1 MQTVLVI
8 DDHFIIRQA
17 LKSSI
22 EKASNN
28 SISVEVCSG
37 QDSLKLIRKGS
48 CQAVLIG
55 LTLSSIDPI
64 ELLKQIRDDKP
75 DLPILVLCSVNEE
88 QYYRRL
94 FRAGVTGVLTRESTA
109 DELLEAIN
117 RLFSGGR
124 YISPSLA
131 EKMTGIPSEGSVS
144 LMETLSD
151 REYEV
156 MVSMVSG
163 KRVKQ
168 IANEMSLSIKTVST
182 YHSRILQKLK
192 LDNDAQLIRYAIEQG
207 VIRDS
212 IAAREKLLVSEFNIR
227 TASLIQ
233 AIKEI
238 WHQRKLVII
247 VIGILGIIT
256 YFVVYYLVKFVV

>member
-1 MQTVLVI
+1 MQTVLVV
-8 DDHFIIRQA
+8 DDHLIVRRG
-17 LKSSI
+17 LKTSI
-22 EKASNN
+22 ETASNN
-28 SISVEVCSG
+28 TISVEECSG
-37 QDSLKLIRKGS
+37 QQSLQSIRKKS
-48 CQAVLIG
+48 YQAVLIG
-55 LTLSSIDPI
+55 LTLTSIDPI
-64 ELLKQIRDDKP
+64 ELVKQIRDDKP
-75 DLPILVLCSVNEE
+75 DIPILILCSVDEE
-88 QYYRRL
+88 QYYGRL

-109 DELLEAIN
+109 DELFKAIN
-117 RLFSGGR
+117 ILLNGGR

-131 EKMTGIPSEGSVS
+131 EKMTGIPSEDEVS

-168 IANEMSLSIKTVST
+168 IADEMALSIKTVST

-212 IAAREKLLVSEFNIR
+212 IAAREKLIMSEFNIR
-227 TASLIQ
+227 TASIIQ

-238 WHQRKLVII
+238 WRQRKLVII
-247 VIGILGIIT
+247 VIGILGIII
-256 YFVVYYLVKFVV
+256 YFVVYYLIKFVV

>member
-1 MQTVLVI
+1 MQTVLIV
-8 DDHFIIRQA
+8 DDHLITRQG
-17 LKSSI
+17 LKTSI

-28 SISVEVCSG
+28 SITVVGCSG
-37 QDSLKLIRKGS
+37 QESLKLIRKNAY
-48 CQAVLIG
+48 QVVLIG
-55 LTLSSIDPI
+55 LTLASIDSI
-64 ELLKQIRDDKP
+64 ELVKKIREEKP
-75 DLPILVLCSVNEE
+75 GLPVLVLCSVDEE
-88 QYYRRL
+88 QYYARL
-94 FRAGVTGVLTRESTA
+94 FRAGVTGILTRESTA
-109 DELLEAIN
+109 DELLEA
-117 RLFSGGR
+117 LKKLLSGGR

-131 EKMTGIPSEGSVS
+131 EKMTGIPSESEVS

-168 IANEMSLSIKTVST
+168 IADEMSLSIKTVST
-182 YHSRILQKLK
+182 YHSRVLQKLK

>member
-8 DDHFIIRQA
+8 DDHLIVRQG
-17 LKSSI
+17 LRNLI
-22 EKASNN
+22 ENVSNN
-28 SISVEVCSG
+28 SITVEECSG
-37 QDSLKLIRKGS
+37 QGSLKLIRKNAY
-48 CQAVLIG
+48 QAVLIG
-55 LTLSSIDPI
+55 LTLTSIDPI

-75 DLPILVLCSVNEE
+75 GLPVLVLCSVDEE
-88 QYYRRL
+88 QYYGRL
-94 FRAGVTGVLTRESTA
+94 FRAGVTGVLTRESA
-109 DELLEAIN
+109 AGELLDAVN
-117 RLFSGGR
+117 KLLNGGR

-131 EKMTGIPSEGSVS
+131 EKMTGVPSGGEVS

-151 REYEV
+151 REYAV

-163 KRVKQ
+163 KRIKQ
-168 IANEMSLSIKTVST
+168 IAGEMSLSIKTVST
-182 YHSRILQKLK
+182 YHSRIFQKLK
-192 LDNDAQLIRYAIEQG
+192 LENDAQLIRYAIEQG

-212 IAAREKLLVSEFNIR
+212 IGTREKLIMSEFNIR

-247 VIGILGIIT
+247 VIGILGIII
-256 YFVVYYLVKFVV
+256 YFVLYYLIKFVF

>member
-1 MQTVLVI
+1 MQTLLVV
-8 DDHFIIRQA
+8 DDHIIVRQGVKN
-17 LKSSI
+17 LI
-22 EKASNN
+22 ENASNN
-28 SISVEVCSG
+28 SISVKECSG
-37 QDSLKLIRKGS
+37 HEGLKLVRKGPY
-48 CQAVLIG
+48 QAVLIG
-55 LTLSSIDPI
+55 LTLTSIDPI
-64 ELLKQIRDDKP
+64 ELVKQIRDDKP
-75 DLPILVLCSVNEE
+75 GLPILVLCSVDEE
-88 QYYRRL
+88 QYYGRL
-94 FRAGVTGVLTRESTA
+94 FRAGVTGILTRESA
-109 DELLEAIN
+109 SDELLDAIKK
-117 RLFSGGR
+117 LFSGGR

-131 EKMTGIPSEGSVS
+131 EKMTGIPSDDDTS
-144 LMETLSD
+144 LMVTLSD

-168 IANEMSLSIKTVST
+168 IADEMSLSIKTVST
-182 YHSRILQKLK
+182 YHSRILQKLR

-212 IAAREKLLVSEFNIR
+212 IAAREKLLVSEFNIK

-256 YFVVYYLVKFVV
+256 YFVVYYLIKFVV

>member
-1 MQTVLVI
+1 MQTVLVV
-8 DDHFIIRQA
+8 DDHLIVRQG
-17 LKSSI
+17 LRNSI
-22 EKASNN
+22 ENASNN
-28 SISVEVCSG
+28 SITVEECSG
-37 QDSLKLIRKGS
+37 RDGLKLIRKNS
-48 CQAVLIG
+48 YQAVLIG
-55 LTLSSIDPI
+55 LTLTSIDPI
-64 ELLKQIRDDKP
+64 ELSKQIRDDKP
-75 DLPILVLCSVNEE
+75 GLPVLVLCSVDEE
-88 QYYRRL
+88 QYYGRL
-94 FRAGVTGVLTRESTA
+94 FRAGVTGILTRESA
-109 DELLEAIN
+109 ARELLDALN
-117 RLFSGGR
+117 KLLNGGR

-131 EKMTGIPSEGSVS
+131 EKMTGIPSEGEVS

-168 IANEMSLSIKTVST
+168 IAGEMSLSIKTVST

-192 LDNDAQLIRYAIEQG
+192 LENDAQLIRYAIEQG

-212 IAAREKLLVSEFNIR
+212 IAAREKLIMSEFNIR

>member
-1 MQTVLVI
+1 MPTVLII
-8 DDHFIIRQA
+8 DDHQIVRQG
-17 LKSSI
+17 LRNLI
-22 EKASNN
+22 EKTSSN
-28 SISVEVCSG
+28 SITVEECSG
-37 QDSLKLIRKGS
+37 QDSVKLIRKDS
-48 CQAVLIG
+48 YQVVLVG
-55 LTLSSIDPI
+55 FTLTSIDPI
-64 ELLKQIRDDKP
+64 ELLKQVRDDKP
-75 DLPILVLCSVNEE
+75 SLPILILCSVDEE

-94 FRAGVTGVLTRESTA
+94 FRAGVTGVLPRESAA
-109 DELLEAIN
+109 DELFSAIKKLLN
-117 RLFSGGR
+117 GGR

-131 EKMTGIPSEGSVS
+131 EKMIDIPSEGEIS

-168 IANEMSLSIKTVST
+168 IAEEMTLSIKTVST

-192 LDNDAQLIRYAIEQG
+192 LDNDAQLIRLAIEQG

-212 IAAREKLLVSEFNIR
+212 IAAREKLIMSEFNIR
-227 TASLIQ
+227 TASIIQ

-238 WHQRKLVII
+238 WRQRKLVII

-256 YFVVYYLVKFVV
+256 YFVVYYLIKFVF

>member
-1 MQTVLVI
+1 MQTVLVV
-8 DDHFIIRQA
+8 DDHLIVRQG
-17 LKSSI
+17 LKNLI
-22 EKASNN
+22 EDASNN
-28 SISVEVCSG
+28 SITVEECSG
-37 QDSLKLIRKGS
+37 RDSLKLVRKGS

-55 LTLSSIDPI
+55 LTLTSIDPI
-64 ELLKQIRDDKP
+64 ELLKQIREDKP
-75 DLPILVLCSVNEE
+75 GLPILVLCSMDEE
-88 QYYRRL
+88 QYYGRL
-94 FRAGVTGVLTRESTA
+94 FRAGVTGVLTRESA
-109 DELLEAIN
+109 ANELLDAIN
-117 RLFSGGR
+117 RLLSGGR

-131 EKMTGIPSEGSVS
+131 EKMTGIPPEGDVS
-144 LMETLSD
+144 LVDTLSD

-168 IANEMSLSIKTVST
+168 IAAEMSLSIKTVST

-238 WHQRKLVII
+238 WRQRKLVII

-256 YFVVYYLVKFVV
+256 YYVVYYLVKFVV

>member
-8 DDHFIIRQA
+8 DDHLIVRQS
-17 LKSSI
+17 LKNLI
-22 EKASNN
+22 ENASNN
-28 SISVEVCSG
+28 SITAEECSG
-37 QDSLKLIRKGS
+37 QESLKLIRKES
-48 CQAVLIG
+48 YQAVLIG
-55 LTLSSIDPI
+55 LTLTAIDPI
-64 ELLKQIRDDKP
+64 ELLKQIRDEKP
-75 DLPILVLCSVNEE
+75 DLPILVLCSVDEE
-88 QYYRRL
+88 QYYGRL
-94 FRAGVTGVLTRESTA
+94 FRAGVTGVLTRESAA
-109 DELLEAIN
+109 DEFLDAIKKI
-117 RLFSGGR
+117 LSGGR

-131 EKMTGIPSEGSVS
+131 EKMTGIPSEGDDS
-144 LMETLSD
+144 LLVTLSD

-156 MVSMVSG
+156 MSSMVSG

-168 IANEMSLSIKTVST
+168 IADEMSLSIKTVST
-182 YHSRILQKLK
+182 YHSRILQKLR

-212 IAAREKLLVSEFNIR
+212 IAAREKLIMSEFNIR

-238 WHQRKLVII
+238 WRQRKLVII

-256 YFVVYYLVKFVV
+256 YFVVYYLIKFVV

>member
-1 MQTVLVI
+1 MQTILVV
-8 DDHFIIRQA
+8 DDHFIVRQG
-17 LKSSI
+17 LKTLI
-22 EKASNN
+22 ENASNN
-28 SISVEVCSG
+28 SITVEECSG
-37 QDSLKLIRKGS
+37 RESLKLVRKS
-48 CQAVLIG
+48 SYQAVLIG
-55 LTLSSIDPI
+55 LTLTSIDPI

-75 DLPILVLCSVNEE
+75 GLPILVLSSVDEE
-88 QYYRRL
+88 QYYGRL
-94 FRAGVTGVLTRESTA
+94 FRAGVTGVLTRESAA
-109 DELLEAIN
+109 DELLDAIKK
-117 RLFSGGR
+117 LISGGR

-131 EKMTGIPSEGSVS
+131 EKMTVIPSGDDTSF
-144 LMETLSD
+144 LETLSD

-168 IANEMSLSIKTVST
+168 IADEMSLSIKTVST

>member
-1 MQTVLVI
+1 
-8 DDHFIIRQA
+8 
-17 LKSSI
+17 
-22 EKASNN
+22 
-28 SISVEVCSG
+28 
-37 QDSLKLIRKGS
+37 
-48 CQAVLIG
+48 VLIG
-55 LTLSSIDPI
+55 LILTSIDPI
-64 ELLKQIRDDKP
+64 ELVKQIRDDKP
-75 DLPILVLCSVNEE
+75 DLPILILCSVDEE
-88 QYYRRL
+88 QYYGRL
-94 FRAGVTGVLTRESTA
+94 FRAGVTGVLTRESA
-109 DELLEAIN
+109 AEELFNAAQKL
-117 RLFSGGR
+117 LSGGR

-131 EKMTGIPSEGSVS
+131 EKMTGIPAEDDIS
-144 LMETLSD
+144 LIDTLSD

-168 IANEMSLSIKTVST
+168 IAGEMSLSIKTVST
-182 YHSRILQKLK
+182 YHSRILQKLQ

-212 IAAREKLLVSEFNIR
+212 IAAREKLIMSEFNIR

-238 WHQRKLVII
+238 WRQRKLVII

-256 YFVVYYLVKFVV
+256 YFVLYYLIKFVF